1 MKHKNNFETGNIQNV
16 MGDFGEEFLMGGQCP
31 EKFHHKMEIIYT
43 IEKMQGVTQFIKQ
56 VDSFPPGLTWEPCK
70 DLPDFIV
77 TWKEPLN
84 RFKLNTKE
92 LFGLQ
97 MTVPKL
103 MNNNLFEM
111 PPL

>member
-1 MKHKNNFETGNIQNV
+1 
-16 MGDFGEEFLMGGQCP
+16 MGDFGEEFLMGRQCS
-31 EKFHHKMEIIYT
+31 EKFLHKMEMIYT
-43 IEKMQGVTQFIKQ
+43 IEKMQAVTQFIKQ
-56 VDSFPPGLTWEPCK
+56 VDSFPPVLTWEPCK

-92 LFGLQ
+92 LFGLW